1 MKYEIKGGA
10 FPVVVCEL
18 ENGEQMITE
27 KGSMVWMSPNM
38 QMDTAGGG
46 LGKMFSK
53 AFSGESMFQNI
64 YTAQGAGMIAFGSS
78 FPGRILPLEI
88 RPGREMIVQKSAFL
102 ASEAGIQLSIH
113 FNKKMGAGFF
123 GGEGFIMQRLS
134 GSGMAFVEIDGELV
148 EYQLGPGQQIVVDT
162 GNVAGF
168 EVGVQIDIQQVP
180 GIKNKLLGGEGLF
193 NTVLTG
199 PGKIWL
205 QTMPI
210 SSVAASIRPFIPSG
224 NASRAQRG
232 QTPLQARKGAAEM
245 RLMIASDIHGSAFYC
260 RQMLEAYERERAD
273 RLLLLGDIL
282 YHGPRNDLPKEYAPK
297 QVIALLNPMKEH
309 LLCVRGNCDTEVDQM
324 VLEFPVMAEY
334 CLLEL
339 DGQSILAT
347 HGHNFNPEHLPA
359 LKGGDILLNG
369 HTHVPACEEHE
380 TYIYMNP
387 GSVSIPKEDSVHS
400 YMIYENKLF
409 QWKDMNGEV
418 YRIWKTNMHC

>member
-1 MKYEIKGGA
+1 
-10 FPVVVCEL
+10 
-18 ENGEQMITE
+18 
-27 KGSMVWMSPNM
+27 
-38 QMDTAGGG
+38 
-46 LGKMFSK
+46 
-53 AFSGESMFQNI
+53 
-64 YTAQGAGMIAFGSS
+64 
-78 FPGRILPLEI
+78 
-88 RPGREMIVQKSAFL
+88 
-102 ASEAGIQLSIH
+102 
-113 FNKKMGAGFF
+113 
-123 GGEGFIMQRLS
+123 
-134 GSGMAFVEIDGELV
+134 
-148 EYQLGPGQQIVVDT
+148 
-162 GNVAGF
+162 
-168 EVGVQIDIQQVP
+168 
-180 GIKNKLLGGEGLF
+180 
-193 NTVLTG
+193 
-199 PGKIWL
+199 
-205 QTMPI
+205 
-210 SSVAASIRPFIPSG
+210 
-224 NASRAQRG
+224 
-232 QTPLQARKGAAEM
+232 M

-339 DGQSILAT
+339 DGQTIFAT

-359 LKGGDILLNG
+359 LKAGDILLNG

-380 TYIYMNP
+380 TYINMNP